1 VAIAVATPRPV
12 VLYASPMPRRRL
24 AVGPYRASGAEAT
37 MVAALPVS
45 PGINAVDEGGPPR
58 ELVVDA
64 TPAPGDSGD
73 GGGSA
78 MAPFALGALAAG
90 LLAKYASP
98 TLAVVPLGI
107 AIVAVLFRTKSREG
121 RFVLRVE
128 DGALEV
134 TRERRRGP
142 ALRIALADL
151 RDVTLNRE
159 TKAAGRG
166 GSATERVRLAL
177 ERRPPDD
184 PVFVPE
190 ERVTPIEAQEW
201 YGKVRVFL
209 RKHGWVPEGEREPA
223 PVD

>member
-1 VAIAVATPRPV
+1 MVAPLP
-12 VLYASPMPRRRL
+12 ASP
-24 AVGPYRASGAEAT
+24 GT
-37 MVAALPVS
+37 NAADDAL
-45 PGINAVDEGGPPR
+45 PPR

-78 MAPFALGALAAG
+78 MAPFALGAIAAG
-90 LLAKYASP
+90 VLAKYASP
-98 TLAVVPLGI
+98 TMALVPIGV
-107 AIVAVLFRTKSREG
+107 AIVAVLLRSRSSEG

-128 DGALEV
+128 DGHLHV

-142 ALRIALADL
+142 PERIALADL
-151 RDVTLNRE
+151 LDVTLNRE

-177 ERRPPDD
+177 ERRAPEP

-209 RKHGWVPEGEREPA
+209 RKPGWVPEAERQPPPPSA
-223 PVD
+223 

>member
-1 VAIAVATPRPV
+1 VATAVARRGLLSSTPRPPSS
-12 VLYASPMPRRRL
+12 AERR
-24 AVGPYRASGAEAT
+24 AGETEAT
-37 MVAALPVS
+37 IVVPLPVS
-45 PGINAVDEGGPPR
+45 PGTNAVDEIAPPR

-64 TPAPGDSGD
+64 SPAPGDSGD

-78 MAPFALGALAAG
+78 MAPFALSAIVAG
-90 LLAKYASP
+90 LLAKYSSP
-98 TLAVVPLGI
+98 TMALVPIGI

-128 DGALEV
+128 DGTLEV

-142 ALRIALADL
+142 AVRIKLADL
-151 RDVTLNRE
+151 LDVTLNRE

-177 ERRPPDD
+177 ERRAPEE

-190 ERVTPIEAQEW
+190 ERITPIEAQEW

-209 RKHGWVPEGEREPA
+209 RKHGWVPEGEHEPA
-223 PVD
+223 RRYP